1 MAEQFL
7 TLMADLDEESQKLM
21 AEWYSRL
28 QEAGFTGTQTPG
40 LPFHISLTTFALE
53 QEQKA
58 IELTKKAAEE
68 FAPIPVHISHIGI
81 FAPGKVLF
89 GGLER
94 NADLEKLHD
103 ACELNPDSQ
112 RPWTPHATILI
123 DEPAAVCAALP
134 QLLQSFHPFVGKIT
148 RLHLCAF
155 WPTREI
161 ATATLSG
168 GSVWNDH

>member
-7 TLMADLDEESQKLM
+7 TLMADLDDDSQASM
-21 AEWYSRL
+21 SAWYNSL
-28 QEAGFTGTQTPG
+28 NHAGFRGCQTPD
-40 LPFHISLTTFALE
+40 LPFHISMASFPTEKE
-53 QEQKA
+53 QEAVELAQKVA
-58 IELTKKAAEE
+58 GA
-68 FAPIPVHISHIGI
+68 FSPIPVHISHIGI

-94 NADLEKLHD
+94 TAELDLLHN
-103 ACELNPDSQ
+103 ACETNPDPQ

-123 DEPAAVCAALP
+123 DEPATICQALP
-134 QLLQSFHPFVGKIT
+134 LLLKSFHPFIGWVT

-161 ATATLSG
+161 LSIG
-168 GSVWNDH
+168 LKRDR